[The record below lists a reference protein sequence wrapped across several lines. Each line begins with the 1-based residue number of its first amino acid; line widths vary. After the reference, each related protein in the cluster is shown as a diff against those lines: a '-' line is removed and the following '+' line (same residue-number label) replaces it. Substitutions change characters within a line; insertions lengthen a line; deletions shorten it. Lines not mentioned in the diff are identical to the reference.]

1 MSNLD
6 LYELR
11 SKLKHVHE
19 SQGVSKSVAMKLMQ
33 ELEEARAKGRKEWGR
48 ANKAE
53 ASVARVREVSN
64 MDEHGDVS
72 SSEETAGFHVALRLV
87 RHALDGEQS

>member
-1 MSNLD
+1 MANLD
-6 LYELR
+6 LHELR
-11 SKLKHVHE
+11 SKLNFTHE

-53 ASVARVREVSN
+53 QAVARVREVAN
-64 MDEHGDVS
+64 EEIEDEWDAARRYD
-72 SSEETAGFHVALRLV
+72 EIR
-87 RHALDGEQS
+87 RALDGER